1 MYILDSIGVHTR
13 QHWYNKQDKD
23 GKMSVKNHLNCDKE
37 SK

>member
-1 MYILDSIGVHTR
+1 MYILGSIGIISN
-13 QHWYNKQDKD
+13 NKQDKD